1 MHALKVN
8 ENQGA
13 TVIKM
18 PRQKPYTQIL
28 NEVLVKLYS
37 PGFHLPGEQRAV
49 FDFILRQTHG
59 FQKKSDRISL
69 SQFSEALGL
78 KKPSVI
84 RSIKALLAKKL
95 INVSNIANESAK
107 VYEINENTDEWLS
120 LAEWLTLA
128 KTLKV
133 VSHIAKKPLAKLLP
147 TKEIIKESIKE
158 IIPPLIPPQG
168 ESETAQP
175 GKIKKLSCLSKP
187 QAEKF
192 KLFWD
197 AYPKHRRKEK
207 PKAEKAFKDL
217 NPDDQLFS
225 EIMAGLQKAAN
236 SHDWTKNGGQY
247 VCYPERFL
255 RNQKWLDEY
264 GSANSFKS
272 SGCPMTGYM
281 PPEDLAAKRA
291 QYAHLLDGEPEF

>member
-95 INVSNIANESAK
+95 ITVSNIANESTK

-128 KTLKV
+128 KPLKV
-133 VSHIAKKPLAKLLP
+133 VSDIAKKPLAKLLP
-147 TKEIIKESIKE
+147 TKETIKENIKE

-168 ESETAQP
+168 EAENSQP

-192 KLFWD
+192 KLFWE
-197 AYPKHRRKEK
+197 AYPKHRRKDK
-207 PKAEKAFKDL
+207 AKAERAFKDL
-217 NPDDQLFS
+217 NPDDELFAA
-225 EIMAGLQKAAN
+225 IMAGLEAAKKSQDWQK
-236 SHDWTKNGGQY
+236 DGGRY

-255 RNQKWLDEY
+255 KNQKWLDEY
-264 GSANSFKS
+264 DDTRGIKK
-272 SGCPMTGYM
+272 SGCPMTNYM
-281 PPEDLAAKRA
+281 PPKDLKAAADK
-291 QYAHLLDGEPEF
+291 YANLLPDEPEF